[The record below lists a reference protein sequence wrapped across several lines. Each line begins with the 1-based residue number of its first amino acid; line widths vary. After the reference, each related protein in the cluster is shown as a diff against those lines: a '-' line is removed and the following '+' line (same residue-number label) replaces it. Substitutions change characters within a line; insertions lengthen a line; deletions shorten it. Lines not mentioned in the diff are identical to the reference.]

1 MPFDTLHRKVY
12 LISYPIPRQGILM
25 SAHKKR
31 EDVIK
36 RLTRIEGH
44 VRGVRRMVE
53 EDKGC
58 PEVLLQLAAVRAALN
73 KVGRLVFEDHVETC
87 ISKAIKEGEG
97 KSAVAG
103 LKEALARFL

>member
-1 MPFDTLHRKVY
+1 
-12 LISYPIPRQGILM
+12 M
-25 SAHKKR
+25 SVHKKR

-36 RLTRIEGH
+36 RLARIEGH

-53 EDKGC
+53 EDKSC

-73 KVGRLVFEDHVETC
+73 KVGRMVFEDHVETC
-87 ISKAIKEGEG
+87 ISKAIKEGAGE
-97 KSAVAG
+97 SAVAE

>member
-1 MPFDTLHRKVY
+1 MSVHR
-12 LISYPIPRQGILM
+12 
-25 SAHKKR
+25 KR

-36 RLTRIEGH
+36 RLARIEGH

-53 EDKGC
+53 EDKSC

-73 KVGRLVFEDHVETC
+73 RVGRIVFEDHVETC
-87 ISKAIKEGEG
+87 VSKAIKEGAGE
-97 KSAVAG
+97 SAVAE